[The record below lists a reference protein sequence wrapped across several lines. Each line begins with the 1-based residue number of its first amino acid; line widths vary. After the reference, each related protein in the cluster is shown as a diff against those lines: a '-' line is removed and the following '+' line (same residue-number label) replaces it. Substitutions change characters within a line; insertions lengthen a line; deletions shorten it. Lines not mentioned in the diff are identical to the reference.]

1 MTATGDEE
9 GVREKKRRETRQRIV
24 DAGLKLFG
32 SDGYEATTVDSIA
45 AAAGISRRSFFH
57 YFKSKD
63 EILISLQAGLGEQLS
78 VAIFAQSVDKRPLPA
93 LRDAMLG
100 LVAPYAPEN
109 LLAIDK
115 MMRSS
120 EIVQAR
126 KQASYVRDEAR
137 VFATLCEHWPAEAEP
152 QLRLLAAFAISTVR
166 LSLDTFSRE
175 EGRRSL
181 ETLLAESFDALE
193 QLVRQT

>member
-1 MTATGDEE
+1 MSATGDE

-32 SDGYEATTVDSIA
+32 TNGYEATTLDAIA
-45 AAAGISRRSFFH
+45 TEAGISRRTFFH

-63 EILISLQAGLGEQLS
+63 EILISMQAGLGEQLS
-78 VAIFAQSVDKRPLPA
+78 AALRAQPADRRPLLA

-100 LVAPYAPEN
+100 LVAPYSPQT

-115 MMRSS
+115 LMRSS
-120 EIVQAR
+120 ETVQAR
-126 KQASYVRDEAR
+126 KQASYIRDEAM
-137 VFATLCEHWPAEAEP
+137 VFATLSEHWPAEPEP
-152 QLRLLAAFAISTVR
+152 QMRLLASFAIASVR

-181 ETLLAESFDALE
+181 GTLLEESFDALG
-193 QLVRQT
+193 QLSKDR

>member
-1 MTATGDEE
+1 MTIEEGAE

-32 SDGYEATTVDSIA
+32 SNGYEATTIDAIA
-45 AAAGISRRSFFH
+45 AAAGISRRTFFH

-63 EILISLQAGLGEQLS
+63 EILISMQAGLGEQLS
-78 VAIFAQSVDKRPLPA
+78 AAISAQPVERRPLPA

-100 LVAPYAPEN
+100 LVAPYSPEN
-109 LLAIDK
+109 LLAIDR

-126 KQASYVRDEAR
+126 KQASYVRDEAT
-137 VFATLCEHWPAEAEP
+137 VFAALREHWPAEPEP
-152 QLRLLAAFAISTVR
+152 QLRLLAAFAIGAVR
-166 LSLDTFSRE
+166 LSLDSFSRE
-175 EGRRSL
+175 EGKRPL
-181 ETLLAESFDALE
+181 GTLLEESFEALG
-193 QLVRQT
+193 QLAQQR